1 MEISAMKL
9 NEDKLQEVV
18 IDFSEWRS
26 NVLNESWLRMFWL
39 NIEYLLKAMFGG
51 NMVNAKIRG
60 NKREINSFART
71 LSREKKYMDTFLKYG
86 LDNPRTYKSRYKL
99 ESSIRNFERNTG
111 LKWPIK

>member
-26 NVLNESWLRMFWL
+26 NVLNESWLRMFGL

-71 LSREKKYMDTFLKYG
+71 LSRFLTPFSYSFLFNMLSLVIYRISTFY
-86 LDNPRTYKSRYKL
+86 PVY
-99 ESSIRNFERNTG
+99 NFR
-111 LKWPIK
+111 IV